1 MVLVVAVPVL
11 VVLVAVLI
19 ASSVLLGDQTMRH
32 ARRVAFNDAVNLV
45 DVLRRAEEVRRRVTS
60 ALAQRKPATPAPTPA
75 PVSIPDSPPSLGQ
88 GLGLMQTS
96 AFPVDAVFTW
106 VDGADENWRRAVAAA
121 RRATGATHH
130 VKHRDPFKPSRFR
143 CEHVRD
149 ELFYSA
155 QLVRAY
161 LPWLRQIVIVTQRP
175 HVPWWVEAANAET
188 DVDVDADTHTHTHTR
203 APRRPRFVVVHHDE
217 FFGPGAVQPT
227 FNSNVIESQLARLPM
242 LAEHFVSFNDDTFVG
257 RPLPRHC
264 FFTDD
269 GKPVLRMHPKP
280 SQCVI
285 HGHNPAWAQHLVNM
299 NMVCNTLGLA
309 CGIPIH
315 QALPLRKSVL
325 ASVTDVLA
333 PVLAEMQPLRS
344 PHDFP
349 VVYIAASATPWA
361 ALPDAVRSNV
371 YNSGNAFARDAEAST
386 LPHLFC
392 INANFNT
399 ARAHAVLTRMLQQVD
414 AHRYTE

>member
-1 MVLVVAVPVL
+1 
-11 VVLVAVLI
+11 
-19 ASSVLLGDQTMRH
+19 
-32 ARRVAFNDAVNLV
+32 
-45 DVLRRAEEVRRRVTS
+45 
-60 ALAQRKPATPAPTPA
+60 
-75 PVSIPDSPPSLGQ
+75 
-88 GLGLMQTS
+88 MQTS

-130 VKHRDPFKPSRFR
+130 VKHRDPFQPSHFR
-143 CEHVRD
+143 REHVRD

-175 HVPWWVEAANAET
+175 HVPWWVEAANADADAYAET
-188 DVDVDADTHTHTHTR
+188 NVDVDADTHTHTHTR

-269 GKPVLRMHPKP
+269 GKPVLRMRPKP

-299 NMVCNTLGLA
+299 TMVCDTLGLA

-414 AHRYTE
+414 AHRYAE